1 MKLRVGT
8 QYRKINEMKN
18 WFFEKIKKGSDKP
31 TATMT
36 STKRY
41 KLLKIMA

>member
-18 WFFEKIKKGSDKP
+18 WFFENIKRSDKP

-36 STKRY
+36 NTKRY
-41 KLLKIMA
+41 KLLKITA